1 MKRNLEIHAELATVT
16 RSLPSASRQ
25 NSMRAIEAAG
35 TIREITCL
43 ICRSLRIA
51 VLAVASTRCPNDFM
65 TILLPVSLP
74 SDSGVNP
81 HILPDRAFLRMPEY
95 ARLRLARFTIW
106 RRRRARVI
114 KTSTLTLLL
123 ACLSGVLGFVL
134 AQPPTLFEYDNSVPK
149 LASALPVQAEQ
160 ESVPVNYPT
169 ASAWGELQAEV
180 LRLRALFGRVAEAA
194 KLDEGEFAL
203 AMQVADERY
212 LDAISA
218 VEDVPETAAE
228 RFMLAKRA
236 VNHMTDQAQL
246 MLGISQRREQARRFT
261 LSGTPAVRAR
271 ISSLYGFR
279 SDPGSGKQQ
288 FHRGLDFGG
297 AKGSKVLA
305 LADGV
310 VTYAGKNGGYG
321 NLVELEHANGY
332 RTRYAHNEANLVAV
346 GDKVDK
352 KQAIALMGSTGRST
366 GTHVHVEVRL
376 NGSAVDPLQFVRAG
390 S

>member
-1 MKRNLEIHAELATVT
+1 
-16 RSLPSASRQ
+16 
-25 NSMRAIEAAG
+25 
-35 TIREITCL
+35 
-43 ICRSLRIA
+43 
-51 VLAVASTRCPNDFM
+51 M
-65 TILLPVSLP
+65 TILLPVNP
-74 SDSGVNP
+74 PVNAGVNP
-81 HILPDRAFLRMPEY
+81 HIIPAKALLRMPTC
-95 ARLRLARFTIW
+95 ALLPLARFVIW
-106 RRRRARVI
+106 RRRHARVI

-123 ACLSGVLGFVL
+123 ACLSCVLGFVL
-134 AQPPTLFEYDNSVPK
+134 AQPPMLHEYDNNMPA
-149 LASALPVQAEQ
+149 LASALPMQVEQ
-160 ESVPVNYPT
+160 ESVPVDYPS
-169 ASAWGELQAEV
+169 ARAWGELQAEV
-180 LRLRALFGRVAEAA
+180 LRLRLLFGRVAAA
-194 KLDEGEFAL
+194 AELDEGEFAL

-212 LDAISA
+212 LEAISEI
-218 VEDVPETAAE
+218 EDTPETTAE

-246 MLGISQRREQARRFT
+246 MLGIAQRREQARRFT

-279 SDPGSGKQQ
+279 SDPRSGKQQ

-366 GTHVHVEVRL
+366 GTHVHVEVRH